1 MEMKP
6 WTLMFAGAALCTA
19 ACVFLVWRITATG
32 DVSIE
37 WVIWVFVL
45 LGFGLLAGGYLS
57 EANYKREH
65 PEEYSVAGLE
75 Q

>member
-1 MEMKP
+1 MEIKP

-19 ACVFLVWRITATG
+19 ACIFLVWRITATG

-37 WVIWVFVL
+37 WMIWGFVL
-45 LGFGLLAGGYLS
+45 LGFGFFASGYLS
-57 EANYKREH
+57 EAKYKREH
-65 PEEYSVAGLE
+65 PEEYSATGLK